1 MTELLANIS
10 FGAMMAV
17 GLLLI
22 GGFMLVAVMNEPRNA
37 LHPEGRMGRLRD
49 EVLALAGYPLL
60 APLHG
65 RGWWQAEVF
74 GFAPDPTAMLTL
86 GALVFWRAPW
96 PLWVIP
102 LLWCAASSATL
113 RELHAA
119 QPWWPAAAA
128 LLALGAVWWGR
139 LRR

>member
-49 EVLALAGYPLL
+49 EVLALAGFSPML
-60 APLHG
+60 AMVTFGAFADDFRDREWWTPVFFGLAGLGFVSMFLPAVRRARG
-65 RGWWQAEVF
+65 R
-74 GFAPDPTAMLTL
+74 L
-86 GALVFWRAPW
+86 
-96 PLWVIP
+96 
-102 LLWCAASSATL
+102 
-113 RELHAA
+113 
-119 QPWWPAAAA
+119 AA
-128 LLALGAVWWGR
+128 LR
-139 LRR
+139 SDPPQ